1 MISKSNFDKAKKSYN
16 SVEIPEELSGM
27 VEQTIQDMEDKSGRN
42 NMKRSTLK
50 YSVVSAA
57 ACLLV
62 LVTALNTNEAFA
74 KNMGDIPVIGG
85 IAKVLTIRSYEEKDS
100 DKNITVKVPAIESQE
115 DISIKVNEVINEKV
129 DNYVEEANQRVQ
141 EYKEAFLA
149 TGGTEEEF
157 ANHDIKIDV
166 DYDVKYQDEDL
177 LSFVLTGTESWVSAY
192 NMKEY
197 YNISLEENKELTLKD
212 MLGEDYIQISNNSI
226 REEMALRMEADKNV
240 MYFDESQGGFST
252 VDETTKFYLND
263 EGNVVIVFDK
273 YEIAPG
279 AMGSQEFIIAR

>member
-1 MISKSNFDKAKKSYN
+1 M
-16 SVEIPEELSGM
+16 
-27 VEQTIQDMEDKSGRN
+27 
-42 NMKRSTLK
+42 
-50 YSVVSAA
+50 
-57 ACLLV
+57 
-62 LVTALNTNEAFA
+62 
-74 KNMGDIPVIGG
+74 
-85 IAKVLTIRSYEEKDS
+85 
-100 DKNITVKVPAIESQE
+100 
-115 DISIKVNEVINEKV
+115 INEKV

>member
-100 DKNITVKVPAIESQE
+100 DKNITVNVPAIESQE